1 LIHVL
6 LAVLAIV
13 VGGQI
18 YEVLEGR
25 EVIVAEDGV
34 YTLRVGGEDRVRVW
48 LPRGFYNVS
57 LRTTSLDNRLEAM
70 VVILSN
76 TSSHINTVRF
86 DRGVAGYDIYLEVT
100 IGNVASCKIE
110 DIRFYSLK
118 PLEELRPFLKRS
130 VRVNESGGICRLIID
145 SARAPGWLHVD
156 PLRPPQWVSITLV
169 GSGFTLSI
177 AYGVERAS
185 LSPRGEGGGA
195 GDIPIKTPQPIE
207 EASSLY
213 VIPRLNYLLIIGLLV
228 ILLFSVV
235 AELAGGERGSR
246 ASQIGAPSPSI
257 R

>member
-57 LRTTSLDNRLEAM
+57 LRTTSLDNRLEA
-70 VVILSN
+70 VVAMLSN
-76 TSSHINTVRF
+76 TSSHINAVRF
-86 DRGVAGYDIYLEVT
+86 DRGVAGYDVYLEVT
-100 IGNVASCKIE
+100 IGNVASCRIE
-110 DIRFYSLK
+110 DIVSWSSLNPLGEELK
-118 PLEELRPFLKRS
+118 PLLRKS
-130 VRVNESGGICRLIID
+130 IKVNGSEGICKLTVN
-145 SARAPGWLHVD
+145 SAGAPGWLHVN
-156 PLRPPQWVSITLV
+156 PSQWVSITLV

-195 GDIPIKTPQPIE
+195 GDTLIKTPQPIG
-207 EASSLY
+207 EAGSRYGIS
-213 VIPRLNYLLIIGLLV
+213 RLNYLLIIGLLV

-235 AELAGGERGSR
+235 AELAGGERGS
-246 ASQIGAPSPSI
+246 
-257 R
+257 

>member
-6 LAVLAIV
+6 LAVLAIA

-70 VVILSN
+70 VVMLSN
-76 TSSHINTVRF
+76 TSSYINAVRF
-86 DRGVAGYDIYLEVT
+86 DRGVAGYDVYLEVT
-100 IGNVASCKIE
+100 IGNVTSCKIE
-110 DIRFYSLK
+110 DIRFWHSLK

-130 VRVNESGGICRLIID
+130 IEVNGSGGICRLIIN
-145 SARAPGWLHVD
+145 SAGALGWLHVN
-156 PLRPPQWVSITLV
+156 PSQWVSITLV

-177 AYGVERAS
+177 VYGVEWAS

-195 GDIPIKTPQPIE
+195 GDIPIKAPQPIG
-207 EASSLY
+207 EAGSRY
-213 VIPRLNYLLIIGLLV
+213 GIPRLNYLLIIGLLV

-235 AELAGGERGSR
+235 AELAGGERGS
-246 ASQIGAPSPSI
+246 
-257 R
+257 

>member
-25 EVIVAEDGV
+25 EVIVAENGV

-70 VVILSN
+70 VVMLSN
-76 TSSHINTVRF
+76 TSSHINAVRF
-86 DRGVAGYDIYLEVT
+86 DRGVAGYDVYLEVT
-100 IGNVASCKIE
+100 IGNVASCRIE
-110 DIRFYSLK
+110 DIVSWSSLNPLGEELK
-118 PLEELRPFLKRS
+118 PLLRKS
-130 VRVNESGGICRLIID
+130 IKVNESEGVCRLIIN
-145 SARAPGWLHVD
+145 SARAPGWLHVN
-156 PLRPPQWVSITLV
+156 PSQWVSITLV

-185 LSPRGEGGGA
+185 LSPRGEGGGSS
-195 GDIPIKTPQPIE
+195 DIQIKTPQPVG
-207 EASSLY
+207 EAGSRY

-228 ILLFSVV
+228 ILLISMV
-235 AELAGGERGSR
+235 AELAGGERGS
-246 ASQIGAPSPSI
+246 
-257 R
+257 